1 MMSFSRVLT
10 AVVVN
15 FLVLPAPGSANE
27 GVAAAKTHGKLG
39 GKSST
44 KKTPSQHS
52 NKPTTL
58 APSSAKA
65 NTKMNDV
72 LKEGE
77 TGSFGELSGRKLPT
91 GCVFIF
97 VPSLIAMLTRAEQL
111 KEKPLTETEVIRIRD
126 HATVIVSKEAMV
138 KTLEA
143 SRGYK
148 DVDSTDTW
156 KTWLKLRQE

>member
-1 MMSFSRVLT
+1 M
-10 AVVVN
+10 
-15 FLVLPAPGSANE
+15 NE
-27 GVAAAKTHGKLG
+27 
-39 GKSST
+39 
-44 KKTPSQHS
+44 
-52 NKPTTL
+52 
-58 APSSAKA
+58 
-65 NTKMNDV
+65 V

-77 TGSFGELSGRKLPT
+77 TGPFGELSRRKLPN

-111 KEKPLTETEVIRIRD
+111 KENPLTETEVIRIRD
-126 HATVIVSKEAMV
+126 QAPVIVSKASMV

-148 DVDSTDTW
+148 DVDTTDTW

>member
-1 MMSFSRVLT
+1 MSLVSRLLCALIALT
-10 AVVVN
+10 I
-15 FLVLPAPGSANE
+15 VLPSAVSADERTSESKPHNKLR
-27 GVAAAKTHGKLG
+27 AKTAKP
-39 GKSST
+39 SARNSNNEST
-44 KKTPSQHS
+44 AAQDTPKTK
-52 NKPTTL
+52 N
-58 APSSAKA
+58 
-65 NTKMNDV
+65 KMNEV

-77 TGSFGELSGRKLPT
+77 TGPFGELSRRKLPN

-111 KEKPLTETEVIRIRD
+111 KENPLTETEVIRIRD
-126 HATVIVSKEAMV
+126 QAPVIVSKASMV

-148 DVDSTDTW
+148 DVDTTDTW